1 MIPKEFF
8 ITSGKA
14 TSPVSELNAFDLALK
29 KAGIAQCNLVPVSS
43 ILPPGCKER
52 KWRKITA
59 GAITHAVIAR
69 MDGDEGTTIGAG
81 IAWAWEK
88 DRKYG
93 LVAEAHGYM
102 DLKALRETLEWKLK
116 EMAKIREIEIDKQ
129 VLFPNSTPSIS
140 LSKRLESHSAT
151 LFRSVPY
158 SRQDARKG
166 NGEK

>member
-29 KAGIAQCNLVPVSS
+29 KAGIAQCNIVPVSS

-52 KWRKITA
+52 KWKKTVA
-59 GAITHAVIAR
+59 GAITYAVIAR
-69 MDGDEGTTIGAG
+69 IDVEEGTTIGAG

-102 DLKALRETLEWKLK
+102 DSKALRETLEWKIK
-116 EMAKIREIEIDKQ
+116 EMAKIREIEIDKINYRTEFLR
-129 VLFPNSTPSIS
+129 VPMDNYGCVIAALIY
-140 LSKRLESHSAT
+140 T
-151 LFRSVPY
+151 L
-158 SRQDARKG
+158 
-166 NGEK
+166 